1 MVGNRPFANL
11 AQANHL
17 ATLLC
22 LGVLGCFF
30 LYETKKINKYFL
42 ALCTIIFLFVIALT
56 QSRTPWIFSVIF
68 LLTIFF
74 KQRHYMFR
82 LSFSA
87 ILGWMSVYIMLVFSI
102 PYIAELLSPYFSI
115 IRTMDVLERATSG
128 YLRLEIWNQAIHA
141 IIEKPW
147 FGYGWNQTSAAQYSV
162 IDRYPGKEW
171 FSSAHNIVLDVI
183 LWSGVF
189 LGGLITIYFAK
200 TYITCLIY
208 NKNLDTIFACLLIMP
223 VLIHSF
229 LEYPFK
235 YAYFLL
241 PVGILWGVMISEK
254 KDNFI
259 KVKSLYFKMVA
270 ILGLVL
276 VCYTF
281 KEFSEVIDNNVAA
294 NTYEMNER
302 TDNFELAYP
311 VYILDEFEVRS
322 QWFALNPYTKLNQK
336 ELAKYERI
344 VSLHITPYDLIK
356 YAKLLAYNNNEY
368 EAKRQLKIL
377 KILYNKE
384 YKYESLT
391 E

>member
-1 MVGNRPFANL
+1 M
-11 AQANHL
+11 Q
-17 ATLLC
+17 
-22 LGVLGCFF
+22 
-30 LYETKKINKYFL
+30 
-42 ALCTIIFLFVIALT
+42 
-56 QSRTPWIFSVIF
+56 QS
-68 LLTIFF
+68 
-74 KQRHYMFR
+74 H
-82 LSFSA
+82 
-87 ILGWMSVYIMLVFSI
+87 
-102 PYIAELLSPYFSI
+102 
-115 IRTMDVLERATSG
+115 
-128 YLRLEIWNQAIHA
+128 
-141 IIEKPW
+141 
-147 FGYGWNQTSAAQYSV
+147 
-162 IDRYPGKEW
+162 
-171 FSSAHNIVLDVI
+171 
-183 LWSGVF
+183 
-189 LGGLITIYFAK
+189 
-200 TYITCLIY
+200 
-208 NKNLDTIFACLLIMP
+208 KNLDTIFACLLIMP

-302 TDNFELAYP
+302 TDNFELPYS
-311 VYILDEFEVRS
+311 VYILDEFKVRS

-336 ELAKYERI
+336 ELDKYERM